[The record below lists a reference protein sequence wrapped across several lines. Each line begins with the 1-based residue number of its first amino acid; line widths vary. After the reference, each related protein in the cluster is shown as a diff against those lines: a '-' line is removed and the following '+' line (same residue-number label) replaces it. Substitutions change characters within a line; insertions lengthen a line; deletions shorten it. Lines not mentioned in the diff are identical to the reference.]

1 MNSSRQR
8 WSIAVLSG
16 CTLVALAWVFGDRL
30 FGGGEAEETPATQVD
45 EPPRPRPEIDVTLEE
60 GRYLSRLYRRGPI
73 AAHVEVR
80 SGEAP
85 RVVIAFPAGASAVG
99 VLFEGTAPLEIA
111 GPIEE
116 IVGEDKGVT
125 VPIRASASRLV
136 VDDAVTGSIRF
147 LRDALI
153 HRVSIP
159 THARS
164 DLEIGDDGVTWSR
177 ARADGGARYSLRLD
191 PSGDTRVR
199 EERGDVIVESPSGA
213 IAFELHG
220 TSSEPALT
228 PLPLDRIVNEGAGDD
243 RRAREALAFLSYE
256 EKLLAGSWR
265 YLTYFGRDT
274 LLSVLLLMEVLE
286 PDAVEAGLRSVLERL
301 APNGDVAHEEDI
313 GDFAA
318 ARRRTSADPFFDYKM
333 VDDDFLLAPAA
344 ARYLLDRVR
353 SERAR
358 EFLSERAPDGKTFG
372 EKLRT
377 NLALVLERA
386 RPYGAEQA
394 VGNLVALPS
403 GQPVGEWRDSE
414 VGLGNGR
421 IPYDV
426 NAALVPAALEA
437 TQRLCATLLSDQAC
451 ADEAGRLVAPW
462 RNAHAHFEVRV
473 PVERAR
479 ELVAAFGTERGVD
492 TAAAVATID
501 GEVVFSAVSLDASGA
516 PIPIMNSDE
525 GFALF
530 FTDPSPERL
539 RGIAATYD
547 RPFPA
552 GLMTPAGIVVAN
564 PAYSDDAALRAL
576 FTTDH
581 YHGTVVWSWQQ
592 ALARAGMKRALART
606 DLDEDTRARV
616 ARAEAAIAAAIE
628 ESREFGPGGLWT
640 LRIASGGIDRLP
652 FGAGSQHHTES
663 NAAQLWSTVSLA
675 GL

>member
-8 WSIAVLSG
+8 WSLVVLVV
-16 CTLVALAWVFGDRL
+16 CTLAVLAWVFRDRL
-30 FGGGEAEETPATQVD
+30 FGGGESEDAPAAEAD
-45 EPPRPRPEIDVTLEE
+45 DPPRPPPEIDVTLEE
-60 GRYLSRLYRRGPI
+60 GRYVSRLYRRGPI

-80 SGEAP
+80 TGESP
-85 RVVIAFPAGASAVG
+85 RVVIAFPAGASGVG
-99 VLFEGTAPLEIA
+99 VLFEGSAPIEIA

-116 IVGEDKGVT
+116 IVGGDKGVS
-125 VPIRASASRLV
+125 VPIGASVDRLV
-136 VDDAVTGSIRF
+136 VADAATGSLRF

-159 THARS
+159 THARP

-191 PSGDTRVR
+191 PTGDTRVR
-199 EERGDVIVESPSGA
+199 EEQGRVIVESASGA
-213 IAFELHG
+213 IAFELGG

-228 PLPLDRIVNEGAGDD
+228 PLPIDRVVNERAGDD
-243 RRAREALAFLSYE
+243 RRARDALAFLSYE

-274 LLSVLLLMEVLE
+274 LLSVLLLMDVLE
-286 PDAVEAGLRSVLERL
+286 PDAIEAGLRAVIERL

-333 VDDDFLLAPAA
+333 IDDDFLLAPAA
-344 ARYLLDRVR
+344 ARYLLDGSRR
-353 SERAR
+353 ERAR
-358 EFLSERAPDGKTFG
+358 DFLSERAPDGKTFE

-386 RPYGAEQA
+386 RPYGAEQTVA
-394 VGNLVALPS
+394 NLIALPS
-403 GQPVGEWRDSE
+403 GQPTGEWRDSE

-426 NAALVPAALEA
+426 NAALVPAALDA
-437 TQRLCATLLSDQAC
+437 AQRLCAGVLEDEEC
-451 ADEAGRLVAPW
+451 ASEAGRLLTPW
-462 RNAHAHFEVRV
+462 RGAHSHFDVRV
-473 PVERAR
+473 PAERAR
-479 ELVAAFGTERGVD
+479 ELVGAFATERGVD
-492 TAAAVATID
+492 STGALASID
-501 GEVVFSAVSLDASGA
+501 GEIVFSAVSLDAAGT
-516 PIPIMNSDE
+516 PIPVMNSDE

-539 RGIAATYD
+539 RAIAATYD

-564 PAYSDDAALRAL
+564 PAYSDDAELRAL

-606 DLDEDTRARV
+606 DLDAETRARV
-616 ARAEAAIAAAIE
+616 ERADAAIARAIE
-628 ESREFGPGGLWT
+628 ENRAFGTGELWT
-640 LRIASGGIDRLP
+640 LRIASGGIDRFP
-652 FGAGSQHHTES
+652 FGAGAQHHTES
-663 NAAQLWSTVSLA
+663 NAAQLWSTVFLA

>member
-1 MNSSRQR
+1 MNFSRQR
-8 WSIAVLSG
+8 WSLVVLVACALAVL
-16 CTLVALAWVFGDRL
+16 AFVFGDRL
-30 FGGGEAEETPATQVD
+30 FGGHDAGEDTPAAD
-45 EPPRPRPEIDVTLEE
+45 ADPPRPRPEIDVTLED
-60 GRYLSRLYRRGPI
+60 GRYVSRLYRRGPI

-80 SGEAP
+80 TGEAP
-85 RVVIAFPAGASAVG
+85 RVVIAFPAGASGVG
-99 VLFEGTAPLEIA
+99 VLFDGSAPLEIA

-116 IVGEDKGVT
+116 IVGEDKGVA
-125 VPIRASASRLV
+125 VPIRASAERLV
-136 VDDAVTGSIRF
+136 VADAVTGSLRF

-159 THARS
+159 AHARS

-177 ARADGGARYSLRLD
+177 ARADGGARYSLHLD
-191 PSGDTRVR
+191 PADDTRVR
-199 EERGDVIVESPSGA
+199 EEQGRVIVESSSGA
-213 IAFELHG
+213 IAFELRG

-228 PLPLDRIVNEGAGDD
+228 PLPIDRVVNERAGDD
-243 RRAREALAFLSYE
+243 PRARDALAFLSYE

-274 LLSVLLLMEVLE
+274 LLSVLLLMDVLE
-286 PDAVEAGLRSVLERL
+286 PDAIEAGLRSVIERL

-333 VDDDFLLAPAA
+333 IDDDFLLAPAA
-344 ARYLLDRVR
+344 ARYLLDGGSPR
-353 SERAR
+353 RAR
-358 EFLSERAPDGKTFG
+358 EFLAERAPDGKTFE

-377 NLALVLERA
+377 NVALVLERA
-386 RPYGAEQA
+386 RPYGAEQT
-394 VGNLVALPS
+394 VGNLVALPA
-403 GQPVGEWRDSE
+403 GQPTGEWRDSE

-426 NAALVPAALEA
+426 NAALVPAALDA
-437 TQRLCATLLSDQAC
+437 AQRLCAGVL
-451 ADEAGRLVAPW
+451 ADEECATEAARLLTPW
-462 RNAHAHFEVRV
+462 RGAHAHFEVRV
-473 PVERAR
+473 PAERAR
-479 ELVAAFGTERGVD
+479 ELVGTLAAERGID
-492 TAAAVATID
+492 STAALASID
-501 GEVVFSAVSLDASGA
+501 GEIVFSAVSLDATGV
-516 PIPIMNSDE
+516 PLPIMNSDE

-539 RGIAATYD
+539 RAIASTYE

-564 PAYSDDAALRAL
+564 PAYSDSADLRAL

-592 ALARAGMKRALART
+592 ALARAGMKRTLART
-606 DLDEDTRARV
+606 DLDTDTRARLE
-616 ARAEAAIAAAIE
+616 RADAAIARAIE
-628 ESREFGPGGLWT
+628 ESRAFGTGELWT
-640 LRIASGGIDRLP
+640 LRIASGGIDRFP
-652 FGAGSQHHTES
+652 FGAGAQHHTES
-663 NAAQLWSTVSLA
+663 NAAQLWSTVFLA